1 MATKIEV
8 ILTEQEREELEHVR
22 DHHPKSYMRERAAAL
37 LKMADGQSATQVAYT
52 GLLRKRYPHAVC
64 EWVRR
69 YKVHG
74 IQGLLVR
81 EGRGRKPSFF
91 PSATEQSRRE

>member
-22 DHHPKSYMRERAAAL
+22 DHHPKGYMRERAAAL

-69 YKVHG
+69 YNMD
-74 IQGLLVR
+74 GLAGLQIR
-81 EGRGRKPSFF
+81 EGRGRKAAFSPSY
-91 PSATEQSRRE
+91 TR